1 MAKSKLM
8 EQWINQVQPKYNIA
22 VLVSRVHNRT
32 TLQTKEKHLEL
43 KIQADVQSSIKYPE
57 LSALS
62 LNAESY
68 LHMIHGTVSLQE

>member
-8 EQWINQVQPKYNIA
+8 EQWINQVQPKNNIA
-22 VLVSRVHNRT
+22 VLVSSVHNRT
-32 TLQTKEKHLEL
+32 TLQTKEKHLDL
-43 KIQADVQSSIKYPE
+43 KTQTDVQSSIEYPE

-68 LHMIHGTVSLQE
+68 LYMIQGTVSL